1 MLSVVL
7 TFFVQITRGNMYKW
21 RTKIIAVVAVMM
33 WAAYSP
39 KGNETVGHYE
49 VITFQLHPQFQP
61 EQFLSIN
68 KEVEGFLKSQ
78 QGFLTRSI
86 GQIND
91 SVWVDVLGWRSKTD
105 FEKAFENSASDQTII
120 EMSKM
125 INETSYQIL
134 SFEPI
139 LHTN

>member
-1 MLSVVL
+1 M
-7 TFFVQITRGNMYKW
+7 
-21 RTKIIAVVAVMM
+21 AVMAILM
-33 WAAYSP
+33 WVGCSP
-39 KGNETVGHYE
+39 NGNETAGHYE
-49 VITFQLHPQFQP
+49 ILTFQLHPQFQP
-61 EQFLSIN
+61 EQFLSVN
-68 KEVEGFLKSQ
+68 KEVESFLKSQ
-78 QGFLTRSI
+78 QGFLSRSI

-91 SVWVDVLGWRSKTD
+91 SVWVDILGWRSKMD
-105 FEKAFENSASDQTII
+105 FEKAFENSSSDKAIM

>member
-1 MLSVVL
+1 M
-7 TFFVQITRGNMYKW
+7 
-21 RTKIIAVVAVMM
+21 AVVAIMM
-33 WAAYSP
+33 WVGCSP
-39 KGNETVGHYE
+39 KRTETAGHYE
-49 VITFQLHPQFQP
+49 ILTFQLHPQFQP

-68 KEVEGFLKSQ
+68 KEVERFLKSQ
-78 QGFLTRSI
+78 QGFQSRSI

-91 SVWVDVLGWRSKTD
+91 SVWIDILSWRSKMD
-105 FEKAFENSASDQTII
+105 FEKAFENSASDQAIM

-125 INETSYQIL
+125 IKETSYQIL

>member
-1 MLSVVL
+1 
-7 TFFVQITRGNMYKW
+7 MYKW

-33 WAAYSP
+33 WAACSP

-78 QGFLTRSI
+78 QGFLNRSI

-105 FEKAFENSASDQTII
+105 FEKAFENSASDQNII